1 MKQENDNKKQAVQQP
16 VYEAPVLTTVS
27 FKTEKGY
34 AASGKG
40 GVTDYFNNPSEDW

>member
-1 MKQENDNKKQAVQQP
+1 MKQENDNKKQTVRQP
-16 VYEAPVLTTVS
+16 EYEAPVLTTVS

-40 GVTDYFNNPSEDW
+40 GVSNYILDPTEDW